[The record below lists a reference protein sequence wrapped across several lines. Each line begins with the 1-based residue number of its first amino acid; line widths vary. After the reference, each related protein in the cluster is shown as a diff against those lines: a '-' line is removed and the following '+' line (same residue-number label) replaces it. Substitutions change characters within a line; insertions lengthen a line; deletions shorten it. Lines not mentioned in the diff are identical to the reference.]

1 MRARLM
7 TRALTELPPASVA
20 NERNAC
26 LRVANDALARKLDR
40 VGVKREKALEA
51 MEFFGVFR
59 RKEELER
66 GESG

>member
-1 MRARLM
+1 M
-7 TRALTELPPASVA
+7 A

-59 RKEELER
+59 RKEELEKS
-66 GESG
+66 ESG